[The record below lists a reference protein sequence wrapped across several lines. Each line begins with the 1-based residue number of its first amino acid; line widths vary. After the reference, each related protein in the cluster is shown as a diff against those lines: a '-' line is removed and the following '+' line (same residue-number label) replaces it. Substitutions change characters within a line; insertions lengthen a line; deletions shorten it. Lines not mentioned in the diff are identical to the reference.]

1 MSAKSR
7 SIATAVALLFLSG
20 GILARADNNAS
31 SAQVRCFAI
40 NSCKGQV
47 SAQQLRVERQT
58 QNI

>member
-31 SAQVRCFAI
+31 SPQVRCFAI
-40 NSCKGQV
+40 NSCKGQKF
-47 SAQQLRVERQT
+47 LR
-58 QNI
+58 NN